1 MVAYEEECTMG
12 LEHNA
17 ADNKLAKPMQNRQ
30 IFTFFIDDMM
40 FGLDLANVLMLGQ
53 NTNEIQRLPIEQ
65 RGFCGV
71 VKFQGVLVPVLDYAH
86 RIGMK
91 SGIDNKSELLDD
103 LTAREQDHIEW
114 MNSLEQSIRTGVPFN
129 KALSPDECAFGKWF
143 NKFET
148 RDDTLKE
155 ILQLFDQPHRNI
167 HGLAQKLLS
176 LRDNDKTA
184 EALELFDYETAT
196 TLRQLRVLFGRA
208 RDQIQ
213 TGMRPVLLYVTRDG
227 TTPCYALLIDE
238 INDVITYKQND
249 FQSSKNGPLASIKQ
263 IDNVLEGIFTKDNL
277 PDCLYFDLTKLTD
290 IDQLMAQVS

>member
-1 MVAYEEECTMG
+1 MT

-17 ADNKLAKPMQNRQ
+17 AADKKLGKPMQNRQ
-30 IFTFFIDDMM
+30 IFTFFIEDMM
-40 FGLDLANVLMLGQ
+40 FGLDVENVLMLGQ
-53 NTNEIQRLPIEQ
+53 NSNEIQRLPIEE

-86 RIGMK
+86 RIGVK
-91 SGIDNKSELLDD
+91 SGIDTKSELLDV
-103 LTAREQDHIEW
+103 LTEREQDHIEW
-114 MNSLEQSIRTGVPFN
+114 MNSLEQSILTGVPFT
-129 KALSPDECAFGKWF
+129 KALDPDECAFGRWF

-148 RDDTLKE
+148 RDEILKE
-155 ILQLFDQPHRNI
+155 LVQLFEQPHRNI

-176 LRDNDKTA
+176 LRDNDKAA
-184 EALELFDYETAT
+184 EALELFHHETAT
-196 TLRQLRVLFGRA
+196 TLRRLRVLFSRV

-213 TGMRPVLLYVTRDG
+213 TAMRPVLVYVTRDG

-249 FQSSKNGPLASIKQ
+249 FQSSKNGPLASIRQ
-263 IDNVLEGIFTKDNL
+263 IENVIEGIFTKDNL

-290 IDQLMAQVS
+290 IDQLMATVS